1 MAAKEVKFGSDAR
14 DKMLKGVDIL
24 ANAVKVTLGPKGRN
38 VVLDK
43 AFGAPRITKDGVS
56 VAKEIELEDKFE
68 NMGAQMVREVAS
80 KTNDIAGD
88 GTTTAT
94 VLAQAIVK
102 EGAKFV
108 AAGMNPMDLKRG
120 VDMATAAAV
129 ADLTSRSKSI
139 SSTDEVAQ
147 VGTISANGDTQIGED
162 IAEAMQRVGN
172 EGVITVEEAKSLET
186 ELEVVEGMQF
196 DRGYLSPYFV
206 TNAEKMIADLEKP
219 LILLH
224 EKKLSNLQPMLPIL
238 ESAVQSSRPLII
250 IAEDVEGEALATLV
264 VNKLRGGLKIAA
276 VKAPGFGDRRKA
288 MLEDIAILTGGTV
301 ISDDLGIKLENV
313 TIDMLGTADKVNITK
328 ETTTI
333 VDGAGEKADI
343 EARVSQIKA
352 QIEETSSDYDREKL
366 QERLAKLAG
375 GVAVIRVGGA
385 TEVEVKE
392 KKDRID
398 DALNAT
404 RAAVEEG
411 IVPGGGC
418 ALLRAKAAVEKVS
431 SDNVDIEAGI
441 KIVLRALEAP
451 LRQISENSGV
461 EGSIVVGKIQDNIAD
476 ETFGFNAQ
484 TEEYVNMIEAG
495 IIDPTKVVRTALQD
509 AASVAGLL
517 ITTEAMVAELPKKD
531 SGPAMPPMDGGMG
544 GMGGMGF

>member
-1 MAAKEVKFGSDAR
+1 MSAKDVKFSSDAR
-14 DKMLKGVDIL
+14 DKMLRGVDTL

-94 VLAQAIVK
+94 VLAQSIVK
-102 EGAKFV
+102 EGAKAV

-120 VDMATAAAV
+120 VDLAAAEAV
-129 ADLTSRSKSI
+129 KSLEAASKTITTSE
-139 SSTDEVAQ
+139 EVAQ
-147 VGTISANGDTQIGED
+147 VGTISANGDEQVGAD
-162 IAEAMQRVGN
+162 IAEAMQKVGN

-206 TNAEKMIADLEKP
+206 TNADKMLADLEKP
-219 LILLH
+219 YILLH
-224 EKKLSNLQPMLPIL
+224 EKKLSNLQAMLPIL
-238 ESAVQSSRPLII
+238 EAVVQSSRPLLI

-301 ISDDLGIKLENV
+301 ISEDLGIKLENV
-313 TIDMLGTADKVNITK
+313 SLDMLGTAEKVAITK

-333 VDGAGEKADI
+333 VDGAGSKDDI
-343 EARVSQIKA
+343 QGRVGQIKA
-352 QIEETSSDYDREKL
+352 QIEETTSDYDREKL

-385 TEVEVKE
+385 TEIEVKE
-392 KKDRID
+392 KKDRVD

-411 IVPGGGC
+411 IVSGGGT
-418 ALLRAKAAVEKVS
+418 ALLRAKSAVAALS
-431 SDNVDIEAGI
+431 SDNADIEAGI

-451 LRQISENSGV
+451 LRQIAENAGV
-461 EGSIVVGKIQDNIAD
+461 EGSIVVGKISDNDDA
-476 ETFGFNAQ
+476 TFGFNAQ

-531 SGPAMPPMDGGMG
+531 AGAPAMPDMGGMG
-544 GMGGMGF
+544 GMGGMM

>member
-1 MAAKEVKFGSDAR
+1 MSAKEVKFSSDAR
-14 DKMLKGVDIL
+14 ERMLKGVDTL

-102 EGAKFV
+102 EGAKAV

-120 VDMATAAAV
+120 VDLAAAEAV
-129 ADLTSRSKSI
+129 KSLEAASKTITTSE
-139 SSTDEVAQ
+139 EVAQ
-147 VGTISANGDTQIGED
+147 VGTISANGDVQVGQD
-162 IAEAMQRVGN
+162 IAEAMQKVGN

-206 TNAEKMIADLEKP
+206 TNADKMLADLEKP
-219 LILLH
+219 YILLH
-224 EKKLSNLQPMLPIL
+224 EKKLSNLQAMLPIL
-238 ESAVQSSRPLII
+238 EAVVQSSRPLLI

-301 ISDDLGIKLENV
+301 ISEDLGIKLENV
-313 TIDMLGTADKVNITK
+313 TLDMLGTAEKVAITK

-333 VDGAGEKADI
+333 VDGAGSKEDI
-343 EARVSQIKA
+343 DGRVGQIKA
-352 QIEETSSDYDREKL
+352 QIEETTSDYDREKL

-385 TEVEVKE
+385 TEIEVKE
-392 KKDRID
+392 KKDRVD

-411 IVPGGGC
+411 IVSGGGT
-418 ALLRAKAAVEKVS
+418 ALLRAKKAVSALS
-431 SDNVDIEAGI
+431 SDNSDIEAGI

-451 LRQISENSGV
+451 IRQIVENAGV
-461 EGSIVVGKIQDNIAD
+461 EGSIVVGKIQENDD
-476 ETFGFNAQ
+476 DTFGFNAQ
-484 TEEYVNMIEAG
+484 TEEFVNMIEAG

-531 SGPAMPPMDGGMG
+531 AAPAMPGGDMG